1 MKIRT
6 ERSFSFP
13 LSTAFLSIIVWSLPY
28 NIKHLE
34 KTIIVMANGVS
45 RVEE

>member
-13 LSTAFLSIIVWSLPY
+13 LSTKFLSIIVWSLPF
-28 NIKHLE
+28 NNKHLE
-34 KTIIVMANGVS
+34 KTIIVTANGVS
-45 RVEE
+45 RIEE